1 MPIHSLQHIWKSLL
15 HGCDLFWSISHTH
28 LDRLGAWTI
37 WYLELVIK
45 AYSTP
50 RYCIEVPIVL
60 VFTAAV
66 SYCCSKSN
74 ERYCKHVHNEPNY
87 THITALLWVSGQ
99 LFDWSSWSGS
109 IHFFTVVTTNKLKTL
124 YEPITS
130 IQFNGIDKSAWLIS
144 QNQPPLNISDY
155 L

>member
-1 MPIHSLQHIWKSLL
+1 L
-15 HGCDLFWSISHTH
+15 HWSSNRPC
-28 LDRLGAWTI
+28 L
-37 WYLELVIK
+37 
-45 AYSTP
+45 
-50 RYCIEVPIVL
+50 
-60 VFTAAV
+60 
-66 SYCCSKSN
+66 YCCSKSN

-87 THITALLWVSGQ
+87 THITALLWVIGQ

-130 IQFNGIDKSAWLIS
+130 IQFNGIDKSARLIS